1 MLENVKLRHTHN
13 RCQSHVMTA
22 VISIEDSSVR
32 DLESVVLFNGR
43 RTGEKDRKEEGKE
56 IWHMVAP

>member
-1 MLENVKLRHTHN
+1 
-13 RCQSHVMTA
+13 MTA

>member
-1 MLENVKLRHTHN
+1 M
-13 RCQSHVMTA
+13 
-22 VISIEDSSVR
+22 VR

-56 IWHMVAP
+56 IAYGGSLRPWCSDATRKTWLAWWQNPSSLYANYA

>member
-1 MLENVKLRHTHN
+1 MGPLGPLRTLT
-13 RCQSHVMTA
+13 TA